1 MTDDARAAAGA
12 GRGDARAQN
21 GRAAE
26 ADEDRIARG
35 EGVQDQIDRG
45 AEVREQNRLTT
56 PGASRPGSPER
67 ARVMPERGV
76 GSPESGRVA
85 D

>member
-26 ADEDRIARG
+26 AEDDRIARG
-35 EGVQDQIDRG
+35 QGVQDQIDRG
-45 AEVREQNRLTT
+45 ADVREQNRLTT
-56 PGASRPGSPER
+56 PERAAPER
-67 ARVMPERGV
+67 R
-76 GSPESGRVA
+76 SGPG
-85 D
+85 